1 MYFHK
6 NSFKGQV
13 KERVMIHELRSRIT
27 YPNTNNLQMLIDQ
40 LNDLYGTDDVQFA
53 IKLGGPN
60 HRNRIF
66 INTVTGT
73 RVGHVFL
80 DNQITGIF
88 HDFGNDAFCNQ
99 LVEWL
104 KTNLPFAVVSGV
116 DNLRSWLEQV
126 VVNTQQQMGL
136 ERMLAEMNIGQ
147 TKALPIPFTNRF
159 YSSRPRSRRRQDF
172 ILNQEHLQRVL
183 GTAAIQQLIAANI
196 TSPVSVGGFLKD
208 AVFDGLDYTEFVES
222 LNIPN
227 PEVLQRLLNLEDEQS
242 LELQRAYFIPRSQ
255 EDTAKAI
262 YRLVSIGIIDS
273 YTIDYQNKLYTIK
286 FTKKTDAQ
294 YYHSLEELISR
305 YTSKNVAKREIEQL
319 KKAANK
325 DINAGKAT
333 VISKCLEYLTDFIY
347 GKIKEKRLQ
356 AIDDMVRLCQTS
368 INIADPL
375 EQNKY
380 VKDEIYYYFNAKYSR
395 RKFIERTRSGDLDA
409 SMPDDLDDE
418 LPVDETIEKY
428 IGLVSNEET
437 GEFISNIKHLRG
449 SAMRMLRSNPDK
461 PQFRI
466 LKSFS
471 LFILADTVRGIINEA
486 KPELVRGL
494 IDWKH
499 NEDPD
504 LNVQAFII
512 HFKNTVASHVL
523 NYDVE
528 EAFSDIED
536 HYYALYYA
544 TWTGNFNKHFLTQPS

>member
-1 MYFHK
+1 
-6 NSFKGQV
+6 
-13 KERVMIHELRSRIT
+13 
-27 YPNTNNLQMLIDQ
+27 
-40 LNDLYGTDDVQFA
+40 
-53 IKLGGPN
+53 
-60 HRNRIF
+60 
-66 INTVTGT
+66 
-73 RVGHVFL
+73 
-80 DNQITGIF
+80 
-88 HDFGNDAFCNQ
+88 
-99 LVEWL
+99 
-104 KTNLPFAVVSGV
+104 
-116 DNLRSWLEQV
+116 
-126 VVNTQQQMGL
+126 
-136 ERMLAEMNIGQ
+136 MLAEMDTGD
-147 TKALPIPFTNRF
+147 TKSLPVPFTNRF
-159 YSSRPRSRRRQDF
+159 YSKRAKSKMYF
-172 ILNQEHLQRVL
+172 NLNQEHLQKVL
-183 GTAAIQQLIAANI
+183 ASAAIQQLIAANL
-196 TSPVSVGGFLKD
+196 TSPASVGGLLKD
-208 AVFDGLDYTEFVES
+208 AVFDGLDYPDFVES
-222 LNIPN
+222 LNIAN
-227 PEVLQRLLNLEDEQS
+227 EQAKQRLLNLEDEQS

-255 EDTAKAI
+255 DDTAKAI

-273 YTIDYQNKLYTIK
+273 YTIDYQNKLYTIQ
-286 FTKKTDAQ
+286 FTKKTDQ
-294 YYHSLEELISR
+294 DYYRSLEELISR
-305 YTSKNVAKREIEQL
+305 YTSKNVAKREIEKL

-325 DINAGKAT
+325 EIKAGKAT

-418 LPVDETIEKY
+418 LPVDETIEKF
-428 IGLVSNEET
+428 IALVSNEET

-466 LKSFS
+466 LKSFA
-471 LFILADTVRGIINEA
+471 LFILADTVRELINEA
-486 KPELVRGL
+486 KQELVRGL

-512 HFKNTVASHVL
+512 HFKNTVAGHVL